1 MKIYAYENH
10 EGDKGIVIA
19 ETEEKAAEIFHKEYP
34 DKKIVDN
41 DRDWRNGNTFLYEV
55 GTMENNK
62 LFNVFPWQ
70 RNRRFLSL
78 KVE

>member
-1 MKIYAYENH
+1 MRNLWRTGGIRYENR

-41 DRDWRNGNTFLYEV
+41 DRDWRDGNTFLYEV

-62 LFNVFPWQ
+62 LFNAFP
-70 RNRRFLSL
+70 
-78 KVE
+78 

>member
-41 DRDWRNGNTFLYEV
+41 DRDWWNGNTFLYEV

-62 LFNVFPWQ
+62 LFNAFHGRGTVD
-70 RNRRFLSL
+70 FLT
-78 KVE
+78 E